1 MRMTASD
8 AHAGLVMGARGPLEP
23 PVSPCSLTSDGRS
36 SPPAVSKQPFSPV
49 TLDSVDD
56 LPRSSVLGVSKRG
69 GVDTAS
75 RLDDAHDLMLV
86 SCDAMPSA
94 VDADGMND
102 GEDELDGAVARPDMP
117 AGNCSTSLV
126 IDGCSRS
133 APGLSDGVS
142 DALSAAPVTGCV
154 NFAQATSVETDAGSR
169 DAVPAAF
176 SEVCPAPDA
185 PRASCPPPRRSSR
198 ARVPSAIA
206 ASAAVAP
213 GKRERRRK
221 RCEAFP
227 VEKDVAPVG
236 KRPVCPPT
244 VDGLRP
250 RSAGPAPLELSKSRA
265 GGGFPRRP
273 SLDLPS
279 PLASR
284 STVPMSSVSG
294 AASGGAPPCSADEK
308 RQQLLARLHAI
319 NAEKARLALAEPTP
333 RHSVST
339 SQLNG
344 LLSPACPTVP
354 PHIPGSALWSQAR
367 SLASPAASTSTCGA
381 TALTAL
387 DLGSG
392 RGDGA
397 SAATPTPG
405 PDGQSTSTTDRVSRR
420 PSRPRTPSVWLKP
433 APGEPVAGSLNTPT
447 MPSGWSR
454 DPRVKYCRRVVN
466 ELLRHPQAKPFSAP
480 VNELWPPES
489 IPNYFVIVKQP
500 MDLGT
505 VKRTLE
511 AGGYCSFDPTDV
523 AAGRMLALSRFESD
537 ILQVFTNAMLYNR
550 PGDSLYQCAFSL
562 RDEFQRLIRDMPEEA
577 PPAAKSAAR
586 RGNRKAK
593 PAPAP
598 KAKKASPPKRGSP
611 PAAAGAA
618 PKPTAPKRLT
628 KTKRSPKSSSAEAS
642 ASHEAAVSLSGGSGD
657 AGGGGSPTAS
667 AGGARPS
674 KAATVVLPQSVREI
688 RKKLAQLQNER
699 AYVECFS
706 LGGVKGSSAFM
717 KRAAIL
723 YHVEMRFEEKERLG
737 ENISSLS
744 VDKLGKVVQLVARK
758 SAGRAEVNN
767 NDEYELDMDA
777 LDNHTLREMEAYV
790 ESCLPVAKR
799 RTIKDVSSFSSVGDI
814 DAAMIRLRQHMM
826 NILER
831 REAARAH
838 RRRMG
843 SYSSEDSDSSDGDSS
858 DSGSSSSGSR
868 SSGSDSSSSGE
879 SGSDSESDGE

>member
-1 MRMTASD
+1 M
-8 AHAGLVMGARGPLEP
+8 
-23 PVSPCSLTSDGRS
+23 
-36 SPPAVSKQPFSPV
+36 
-49 TLDSVDD
+49 
-56 LPRSSVLGVSKRG
+56 
-69 GVDTAS
+69 
-75 RLDDAHDLMLV
+75 
-86 SCDAMPSA
+86 
-94 VDADGMND
+94 
-102 GEDELDGAVARPDMP
+102 
-117 AGNCSTSLV
+117 
-126 IDGCSRS
+126 
-133 APGLSDGVS
+133 
-142 DALSAAPVTGCV
+142 
-154 NFAQATSVETDAGSR
+154 
-169 DAVPAAF
+169 
-176 SEVCPAPDA
+176 
-185 PRASCPPPRRSSR
+185 
-198 ARVPSAIA
+198 
-206 ASAAVAP
+206 
-213 GKRERRRK
+213 
-221 RCEAFP
+221 
-227 VEKDVAPVG
+227 
-236 KRPVCPPT
+236 
-244 VDGLRP
+244 
-250 RSAGPAPLELSKSRA
+250 
-265 GGGFPRRP
+265 
-273 SLDLPS
+273 
-279 PLASR
+279 
-284 STVPMSSVSG
+284 
-294 AASGGAPPCSADEK
+294 
-308 RQQLLARLHAI
+308 
-319 NAEKARLALAEPTP
+319 
-333 RHSVST
+333 
-339 SQLNG
+339 
-344 LLSPACPTVP
+344 
-354 PHIPGSALWSQAR
+354 
-367 SLASPAASTSTCGA
+367 
-381 TALTAL
+381 
-387 DLGSG
+387 
-392 RGDGA
+392 
-397 SAATPTPG
+397 
-405 PDGQSTSTTDRVSRR
+405 
-420 PSRPRTPSVWLKP
+420 KP
-433 APGEPVAGSLNTPT
+433 APGEPVAGALNTPT

-454 DPRVKYCRRVVN
+454 DPRIKYCRRVVN

-577 PPAAKSAAR
+577 PPASKGAAR

-598 KAKKASPPKRGSP
+598 KAKKASMPKRGSP

-618 PKPTAPKRLT
+618 PKATAPKRLT
-628 KTKRSPKSSSAEAS
+628 KTKRSAKSGAEAS
-642 ASHEAAVSLSGGSGD
+642 ASLEAAATLSGGSAD
-657 AGGGGSPTAS
+657 VGGGGVRTAS
-667 AGGARPS
+667 AAGARPS
-674 KAATVVLPQSVREI
+674 KSATLVLPQSVREI
-688 RKKLAQLQNER
+688 RKQLAQLQNER
-699 AYVECFS
+699 AYVECYS

-717 KRAAIL
+717 KRAAML

-799 RTIKDVSSFSSVGDI
+799 RTIKDVSSFSSVGDV
-814 DAAMIRLRQHMM
+814 DSAMIRLRQHMT

-831 REAARAH
+831 RAAARAH
-838 RRRMG
+838 RRWMG